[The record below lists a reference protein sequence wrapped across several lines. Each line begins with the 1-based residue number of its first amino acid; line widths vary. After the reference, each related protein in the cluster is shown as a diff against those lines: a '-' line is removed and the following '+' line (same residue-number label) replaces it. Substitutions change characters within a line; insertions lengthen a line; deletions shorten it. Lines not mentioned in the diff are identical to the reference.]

1 MSEFK
6 YTFHTITHCNM
17 CGSDSSTHLIM
28 GKRLNR
34 SQGTNPRNKIGIT
47 TTVVKCTTCGL
58 IYSNPLPIPESI
70 QCHYGVPPEAYWR
83 NEYFTLNEEYF
94 KGEIEKLK
102 SLYEFSKGDKA
113 LDIGAGLGKCMIAL
127 NNAGFDTFGIE
138 PSEPFFSRAIEK
150 MGISPERLT
159 LNSIE
164 DARFPSNHF
173 DFITFGAVLEHL
185 YDPYESIKKA
195 MSWLKVGGVMQ
206 IEVPSADWLISKIL
220 NTYYRVMG
228 FDYVTNLS
236 PMHEPFHLYEF
247 SLKSFE
253 LGAAKE
259 GYEIVKFEYYVA
271 STFMPKILN
280 FILVPY
286 MRYRNKGMQL
296 CVWLRKSK

>member
-1 MSEFK
+1 
-6 YTFHTITHCNM
+6 M
-17 CGSDSSTHLIM
+17 CGSDSSIHLIM
-28 GKRLNR
+28 GKRLNQ
-34 SQGTNPRNKIGIT
+34 SQGTNPRNKIGIA

-58 IYSNPLPIPESI
+58 IYSNPQPIPESI
-70 QCHYGVPPEAYWR
+70 QDHYGVSPETYWR
-83 NEYFTLNEEYF
+83 NDYFNLNREYF
-94 KGEIEKLK
+94 KNEIQTLK
-102 SLYEFSKGDKA
+102 NLYNFNEGDKA
-113 LDIGAGLGKCMIAL
+113 LDIGVGLGKCMIAL

-138 PSEPFFSRAIEK
+138 PSEPFFLRAIDK
-150 MGISPERLT
+150 MRISPDRLT

-164 DARFPSNHF
+164 NAQFPNNYF

-185 YDPYESIKKA
+185 YDPSGSIRKA
-195 MSWLKVGGVMQ
+195 MGWLKTGGIMQ
-206 IEVPSADWLISKIL
+206 IEVPSSDWLISKIL
-220 NTYYRVMG
+220 NAYYRIRG
-228 FDYVTNLS
+228 LDYVTNLS

-253 LGAAKE
+253 LGAVKE